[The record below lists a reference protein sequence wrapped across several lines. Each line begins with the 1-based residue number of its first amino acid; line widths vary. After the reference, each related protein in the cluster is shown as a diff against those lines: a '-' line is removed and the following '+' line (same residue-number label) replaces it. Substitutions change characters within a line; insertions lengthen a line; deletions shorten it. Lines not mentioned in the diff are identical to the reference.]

1 MSSGRQR
8 SMQREEVRPT
18 AGWGGRARAERLW
31 QETVTQPRKS
41 SEDRNGS
48 DVPHLPV
55 SPSPVSGGGTQTAG
69 ASSSS
74 PPSRG
79 AGPDGATAPSANA
92 RKRRAATR
100 AERTIERRERPAPEG
115 NEQSEE
121 RAGVRRGAVVSG
133 ASRQP
138 ADQASTRSH
147 LPCGPA
153 MRKLRALWQ
162 SAYHL
167 GLIRDRSDDALGAW
181 LHRLARLDGDA
192 AAPAGLDRPI
202 QALKAWLARSAGVDW
217 RPHLSLGRDGR
228 VWERRR
234 PRARVLEAQWRLL
247 HRRGRVRIGSEAALG
262 AYAARYADLGRAE
275 SHLTLDNAQADALIR
290 HLGRRIRAASERHD

>member
-31 QETVTQPRKS
+31 QETVTQPRTLADNDGESDGPLLTPALS
-41 SEDRNGS
+41 SPRGGEGDKAVAR
-48 DVPHLPV
+48 VHV
-55 SPSPVSGGGTQTAG
+55 PSP
-69 ASSSS
+69 
-74 PPSRG
+74 PPG
-79 AGPDGATAPSANA
+79 
-92 RKRRAATR
+92 
-100 AERTIERRERPAPEG
+100 AERDR
-115 NEQSEE
+115 
-121 RAGVRRGAVVSG
+121 VRWGRV
-133 ASRQP
+133 ASRDSLQP

-167 GLIRDRSDDALGAW
+167 GLIHDRSDDALGAW

-217 RPHLSLGRDGR
+217 RPHLSLGQDGR

-262 AYAARYADLGRAE
+262 AYAARYAGLGRAE
-275 SHLTLDNAQADALIR
+275 SHLALDNAQADALIR